1 MTHLSSLQRYNLKA
15 LRTTIS
21 YKHTVDPP
29 WARDT
34 ERARTLHRYKQTTKR
49 NISRR
54 RLPDHADHARTE
66 TRISFP
72 KHRRDLSYMN
82 RPKKASKTLTFQL
95 GAPPTFANTS
105 NCQTAGSL
113 PYAPPFYY
121 SCSSP
126 QTHTHLLPSSS
137 ILYVSF
143 IDPVPFSRTR
153 HCRPCKLW
161 WKLRK
166 PSPVSW
172 RSPNPKGGKVE
183 KWKSGKVETWKRGNV
198 ETWKR
203 GNVETWKRG
212 NVRVR
217 LRQRPC
223 AHLWPD
229 RPRVLQHPLHHANVT
244 A

>member
-1 MTHLSSLQRYNLKA
+1 
-15 LRTTIS
+15 
-21 YKHTVDPP
+21 
-29 WARDT
+29 
-34 ERARTLHRYKQTTKR
+34 
-49 NISRR
+49 
-54 RLPDHADHARTE
+54 
-66 TRISFP
+66 
-72 KHRRDLSYMN
+72 MN

-203 GNVETWKRG
+203 SS
-212 NVRVR
+212 
-217 LRQRPC
+217 
-223 AHLWPD
+223 A
-229 RPRVLQHPLHHANVT
+229 VT
-244 A
+244 ATAVCSHLARPAACAPASPSPRERNSVNALALG